1 LARTYEQIR
10 QLTAKQT
17 GLKFVTGTSD
27 SGGGTTVLTDAALT
41 RYANHEFD
49 GHHLLLLTGSP
60 IYTELFIT
68 DFFQNEGDVQFR
80 PEEGA
85 APDDLNYEILP
96 FSGTDFLR
104 AIQDSI
110 LILYDEGVLSRNF
123 NMGMV
128 GGSPIY
134 NADFSYWTS
143 SSVVDGWTA
152 TSSTVGRERASSN
165 LALSETSVQ
174 LSGSSGHLDLDA
186 KWQRYLN
193 DFKGDSI
200 TLYCMVKTSTAS
212 NARIAIYD
220 GSTINYSAYHGG
232 DGDWEL
238 LSVEV
243 ATTDTDTEFEPR
255 LYMDNAASAY
265 YNMPWLKGGTRATA
279 YPFPHEIMPDGP
291 ISMQAVR
298 IDVNES
304 EIAAGRGF
312 QKIRQHEI
320 GYRNVTGYK
329 TNKHHDENTTTQLGI
344 IDFSS
349 SRRPPTD
356 ELFLMLR
363 GDGPLTVPTSA
374 LSTDNIE
381 VTESESMLLATTAA
395 IILLEKASSGAPA
408 STRRTYEQRITE
420 LEQQAGRLSVGA
432 GEARDVATYGIGW

>member
-1 LARTYEQIR
+1 MAREYEKIR

-27 SGGGTTVLTDAALT
+27 SGGSTTVLTDAALT

-49 GHHLLLLTGSP
+49 GHHLLISSGSP
-60 IYTELFIT
+60 TYTELFIT
-68 DFFQNEGDVQFR
+68 NFFQADGDVQYR

-85 APDDLNYEILP
+85 APDELTYEILP

-110 LILYDEGVLSRNF
+110 LILYDEGLLARNF
-123 NMGMV
+123 TMGIM

-143 SSVVDGWTA
+143 STAVDGWTA
-152 TSSTVGRERASSN
+152 DTVTVSRERASSN
-165 LALSETSVQ
+165 LALSETSVK
-174 LSGSSGHLDLDA
+174 LGTAAGNLALDA

-193 DFKGDSI
+193 DFKGD
-200 TLYCMVKTSTAS
+200 TVRFHCMVKTSAAS

-238 LSVEV
+238 LTVEV
-243 ATTDTDTEFEPR
+243 ATSDTDTEFEPR
-255 LYMDNAASAY
+255 LYLDSTTDAY
-265 YNMPWLKGGTRATA
+265 FNMPWVEGGPRVTV
-279 YPFPHEIMPDGP
+279 YPYPHELMPDGP
-291 ISMQAVR
+291 TSMQMVR
-298 IDVNES
+298 IDTDED
-304 EIAAGRGF
+304 EIANGRGM
-312 QKIRQHEI
+312 QQIRQHELP
-320 GYRNVTGYK
+320 YRNVTGYK
-329 TNKHHDENTTTQLGI
+329 TLKHHDENTTTQLGI

-356 ELFLMLR
+356 EMFLLLR
-363 GDGPLTVPTSA
+363 GDGPLTVPTA
-374 LSTDNIE
+374 VLSTDNIE

-395 IILLEKASSGAPA
+395 IILLEKASSGAPS

-432 GEARDVATYGIGW
+432 GESRDAATYSIGW